1 METQEDIIDSTLA
14 CEILGITTNNLR
26 QFVFRK
32 LLTPVGKHKRR
43 SLFNRADVEQIKSS
57 RLPSIPSV

>member
-1 METQEDIIDSTLA
+1 MEQQDNVVDSVQA

-32 LLTPVGKHKRR
+32 MLTPVGKHKRR
-43 SLFNRADVEQIKSS
+43 SLFKLEDVTNLKAS
-57 RLPSIPSV
+57 RTPSIPSA